1 MDIQWYP
8 GHMTKA
14 RRAIQAQLK
23 AVDIVVELVDA
34 RIPLASRNPDFDDLF
49 EGKTR
54 ITLLNKADLAD
65 ASLTR
70 AWREALAAKGIY
82 ALDMIATQR
91 QTRNAIIQFIDRS
104 MKPELERLK
113 AQKGIHKTVRALICG
128 IPNVGKS
135 ALINSMSGGTSAKTG
150 NKPGV
155 TRGTQ
160 LIRVTP
166 YLEML
171 DTPGILWPKLENPI
185 FARHLAYVGS
195 IRAEVMD
202 TEELVCHFITEMV
215 DKFPGCLL
223 DRYKLTPSDLELPVY
238 ELLETIARARG
249 LLRGG
254 GVCDT
259 ERAAQMVL
267 TEFRSGKLGRITL
280 EAPEE

>member
-1 MDIQWYP
+1 
-8 GHMTKA
+8 MTKA

-223 DRYKLTPSDLELPVY
+223 DRYKLTPSDLELPAY

-267 TEFRSGKLGRITL
+267 TEFRSGKLGRMTL